1 SSSRRRACAGP
12 RSWSPMPNAR
22 PTPGPWEIRHF
33 GYPVAEDGMWV
44 PQIGAEVHPYADVV
58 ARVGVL
64 GGRRAPERVVADAR
78 YIVACANA
86 VFRLAEH
93 LGRNPLEVAEGLDLV
108 AMVEAL
114 EHYRDECWICAGTG
128 ENRDA
133 MQAWDIPGAPVPEC
147 HACAPARAA
156 LAALRGEGNA

>member
-1 SSSRRRACAGP
+1 MDVAET
-12 RSWSPMPNAR
+12 MPDVR
-22 PTPGPWEIRHF
+22 WPTPGPWEIRPF

-93 LGRNPLEVAEGLDLV
+93 LDRDPLEVAEGLDLV
-108 AMVEAL
+108 AMMRE
-114 EHYRDECWICAGTG
+114 RDEARREVERLRRVAEAAEAVVSAQDARWRIGLKG
-128 ENRDA
+128 EAERN
-133 MQAWDIPGAPVPEC
+133 GAIE
-147 HACAPARAA
+147 RLRSA
-156 LAALRGEGNA
+156 LAEWRRVRGE

>member
-1 SSSRRRACAGP
+1 MP
-12 RSWSPMPNAR
+12 TMPNTR
-22 PTPGPWEIRHF
+22 PTPGPWEIRPF

-93 LGRNPLEVAEGLDLV
+93 LDRDPLEVAEGLDLV
-108 AMVEAL
+108 LMAEAL
-114 EHYRDECWICAGTG
+114 EAAYEAMNYVGDILNGMDAVTEDDEAFATPLF
-128 ENRDA
+128 EK
-133 MQAWDIPGAPVPEC
+133 V
-147 HACAPARAA
+147 RAA
-156 LAALRGEGNA
+156 LAALRGENRG